1 MSEFNEL
8 SKCVPRIFLYTFP
21 SKLLIDYL
29 ISKCADY
36 LSCVWNWSREK
47 KVKINMTARR
57 IQFIIWFMINWSLI
71 DFFRL
76 LAELLALNTTSGPFR
91 KLGRLYESCLR
102 QAMNSSTI
110 RLLVEKLGGY
120 LPLNSLGPKSIA
132 NLVTK
137 INEIGPNPLIDIYY
151 DLSYG
156 RKPRVLLIIDGP
168 IDPSH
173 LLEVSDFVWQ
183 FFWILAHNSFHFQN
197 PVRWQTPKSPPFRVD
212 EDVPVLLDELLK
224 YFLPFGLSVEQ
235 KVSEKKA
242 VSRFIRELNQIRKQD
257 IYRDFANSYVVN
269 NISSLSESY
278 EFVSIIL
285 LRWCQTRE
293 SRVILIDGNSIGA
306 SVRRRKTNFPKNSQI
321 SAELERSVAK

>member
-1 MSEFNEL
+1 MWNNPLFLFVLSSGFLILQRRDFNFSIRHMSEFNEL

-21 SKLLIDYL
+21 SKLLIVYL

-57 IQFIIWFMINWSLI
+57 IQLIIWFMINWSLI

-183 FFWILAHNSFHFQN
+183 FSWILAHNSFLFSEPRSMAN
-197 PVRWQTPKSPPFRVD
+197 TKISPIPRRWRCTSITRRITKIFFAIRIKCRAEGIRKEGRITIHKGAESN
-212 EDVPVLLDELLK
+212 
-224 YFLPFGLSVEQ
+224 
-235 KVSEKKA
+235 KKA
-242 VSRFIRELNQIRKQD
+242 RYLQRL
-257 IYRDFANSYVVN
+257 
-269 NISSLSESY
+269 
-278 EFVSIIL
+278 
-285 LRWCQTRE
+285 C
-293 SRVILIDGNSIGA
+293 
-306 SVRRRKTNFPKNSQI
+306 
-321 SAELERSVAK
+321 